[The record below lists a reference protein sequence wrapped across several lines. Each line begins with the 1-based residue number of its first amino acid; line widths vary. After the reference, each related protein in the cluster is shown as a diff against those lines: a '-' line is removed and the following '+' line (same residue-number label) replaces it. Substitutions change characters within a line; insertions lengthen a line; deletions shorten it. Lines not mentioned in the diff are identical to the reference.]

1 MGEKA
6 LVTPTDVSNLMNSGA
21 SVLID
26 TRDPAVYAVGHLPGA
41 VNIHDI
47 FTYLATSTTEGV
59 AAMRDKF
66 ASIFGAAG
74 LSGNET
80 AVVYEQSMNTGFGQS
95 CRGYVLLRY
104 LGYPKIKILHGGFVA
119 WTAASLPTSTEVPTP
134 ERKTF
139 PVDPSAAGIL
149 VDLQSMKAV
158 VADPNIVKLDTRD
171 VDEWI
176 AESSSPYG
184 KDFCPRKG
192 RIPGAVWIEW
202 HRMMKSTPNGPMFK
216 SREEILAECATVGVT
231 PETPVVLYCFKGAR
245 ASNTLVALNEAGVE
259 NVTLYFGSWNEWSR
273 DPSLP
278 IETGLPYKV
287 SPAAGGC
294 HRHGHSTA
302 GRQALMKRKI
312 VVTLEGRE
320 DGGLRADSDD
330 VPGFVLSHSD
340 PDAVLRNVKPAL
352 EGILSNLLKEPVALE
367 ELPARDNE
375 RIPSKRVYLT
385 RVA

>member
-1 MGEKA
+1 MSEKV
-6 LVTPTDVSNLMNSGA
+6 LVTPAELSDMLKGEQI
-21 SVLID
+21 VLID
-26 TRDPAVYAVGHLPGA
+26 TRDPTTYAAGHLPNA

-47 FTYLATSTTEGV
+47 FTYLATSTPEGV

-119 WTAASLPTSTEVPTP
+119 WTATSLPTSTEVPTP

-149 VDLQSMKAV
+149 VDLQGMKAA

-202 HRMMKSTPNGPMFK
+202 HRMMKPTPNGPMFK

-245 ASNTLVALNEAGVE
+245 ASNTLVALNEAGVK
-259 NVTLYFGSWNEWSR
+259 NVNLYFGSWNEWSR

-278 IETGLPYKV
+278 IETGPPYKV
-287 SPAAGGC
+287 SSAAGRCRLSSRRMRPSAG
-294 HRHGHSTA
+294 HGHSTA
-302 GRQALMKRKI
+302 VRQALMKRKI

-352 EGILSNLLKEPVALE
+352 E
-367 ELPARDNE
+367 D
-375 RIPSKRVYLT
+375 T
-385 RVA
+385 F